1 MRRKMKIYC
10 LLLTFVILSAATF
23 AADETEEKKDTL
35 WVPKGIVGVN
45 LSQVA
50 FENWTQGGDNSLSF
64 TFFSNFGIDYIAE
77 IWKWRNALKL
87 TYGRTKT
94 GNEGYKSNDNE
105 IFFESTLN
113 RNVGWVFNPYVGL
126 TARTAVAA
134 GYNYDVD
141 PAIQIVGFLDPFYL
155 TEGIGLMY
163 DKIPNFTSRLGLGF
177 KQTFA
182 DEFAKDYSDNPET
195 PELETFKNETGIES
209 VTEYTVVFLE
219 NMAYKGYLRLFGRFE
234 DMSVWDVRFDNT
246 ITAKINDY
254 FNVNINVLLIYDVD
268 ETLRTQLKEALQLGI
283 SYSLF

>member
-1 MRRKMKIYC
+1 MKKFY
-10 LLLTFVILSAATF
+10 LLFTFVILSATAF

-35 WVPKGIVGVN
+35 WVPKGIVGLN
-45 LSQVA
+45 LSQVS
-50 FENWTQGGDNSLSF
+50 FENWTQGGDNSISF
-64 TFFSNFGIDYIAE
+64 TFFSNFGINYIAD
-77 IWKWRNALKL
+77 IWKWRTSLKL

-94 GNEGYKSNDNE
+94 GDEGYKTNDNE

-113 RNVGWVFNPYVGL
+113 RNVGWLFNPYVGI

-134 GYNYDVD
+134 GFDYDVI
-141 PAIQIVGFLDPFYL
+141 PPEQIVGFLDPFYL

-163 DKIPNFTSRLGLGF
+163 DQIPNFTTRVGLGF

-182 DEFAKDYSDNPET
+182 DEYNARYTDDPDT
-195 PELETFKNETGIES
+195 PGDVESFKSETGLES

-234 DMSVWDVRFDNT
+234 DMTVWDVRFDNT

>member
-1 MRRKMKIYC
+1 MKIYC
-10 LLLTFVILSAATF
+10 LLLTFIILSTATF

-94 GNEGYKSNDNE
+94 GNEGYKTNDNE